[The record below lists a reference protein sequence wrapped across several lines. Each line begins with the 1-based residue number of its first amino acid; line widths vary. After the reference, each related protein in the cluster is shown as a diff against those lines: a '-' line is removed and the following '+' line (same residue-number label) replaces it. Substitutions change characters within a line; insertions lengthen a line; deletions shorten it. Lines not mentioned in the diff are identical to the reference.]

1 MRTEVVSTLE
11 TLRTIVGREHVL
23 ASPEQKAPYLKE
35 WRGRYQSEAIAVVKP
50 ASTAEVSRVVSAC
63 AEARVGMV
71 PIGGN
76 TGLVGG
82 AVSTNAQVLISLERM
97 RHIRHLDAL
106 GATLSVD
113 AGCVLAEAQQAAAG
127 AGLLLPL
134 SLSAEGSCQIGGNVS
149 TGAGGLNVVRY
160 GTVRDQVLGLE
171 VVLPDGSVLNEMR
184 ALRKNTA
191 GYDLKQWFIG
201 AEGTL
206 GIVTG
211 VVLRLFPAPAQRQ
224 TIWLSLRNTSA
235 VLDVFDRIRSAF
247 GSLMTAF
254 EFMTSDTVELIGRY
268 LDAPPPTTLTS
279 EGAHV
284 LLELHG
290 GALEL
295 GEDAVLGFLS
305 VLEQEGLSLESV
317 VATNESQRESL
328 WRWRHNA
335 SAAQRLAGVCIK
347 HDIGLPLPSIPSFL
361 DDIRAPLQA
370 LAPGSVVVAFGH
382 IGDGNLHFTVAQP
395 PEMTP
400 DSFAALRD
408 PISTRVHGAVLE
420 AGGTVSAEHG
430 VGLAKRDIL
439 ETQVGPV
446 AINLMRSLKRTLDP
460 EGLMNPGKVL

>member
-1 MRTEVVSTLE
+1 MVPILE
-11 TLRTIVGREHVL
+11 TLRGIVGPRHVL
-23 ASPEQKAPYLKE
+23 ESPEQKAPYLKE
-35 WRGRYQSEAIAVVKP
+35 WRGRYPSAAIAVVRP
-50 ASTAEVSRVVSAC
+50 SGTSEVSSVVSAC
-63 AEARVGMV
+63 VEARVGMV

-82 AVSTNAQVLISLERM
+82 AVSTDAQVLISLERM
-97 RHIRHLDAL
+97 CHIRQLDAL
-106 GATLSVD
+106 GATISVD
-113 AGCVLAEAQQAAAG
+113 AGCVLAEAQQAAAD

-160 GTVRDQVLGLE
+160 GTVRDQVLGVE

-224 TIWLSLRNTSA
+224 TVWLSVADTSA
-235 VLDVFDRIRSAF
+235 VLDVFGRIRGAF

-254 EFMTSDTVELIGRY
+254 EFMTTDTVDLIGRY
-268 LDAPPPTTLTS
+268 LDASPPATLS
-279 EGAHV
+279 AQGAHV

-290 GALEL
+290 GELEL
-295 GEDAVLGFLS
+295 SADAVFEFLS
-305 VLEQEGLSLESV
+305 VLEQEGLCLESV
-317 VATNESQRESL
+317 VATNESQRESF

-347 HDIGLPLPSIPSFL
+347 HDIGLPLPSIPGFL
-361 DDIRAPLQA
+361 NEIQTPLQA
-370 LAPGSVVVAFGH
+370 LALGSVIVAFGH

-395 PEMTP
+395 PEMTAN
-400 DSFAALRD
+400 DFEALRE
-408 PISTRVHGAVLE
+408 PISSKVHEAVLA

-430 VGLAKRDIL
+430 VGLAKRKIL

-446 AINLMRSLKRTLDP
+446 AIELMRSLKRTLDP